1 MRHARSTNVTW
12 SFQKGNKSRNR
23 APKEKEDTY
32 AKSASNILLSIMTT
46 VLKQKFEL
54 VGAELEM
61 LLENW
66 QEIGVCILIV

>member
-32 AKSASNILLSIMTT
+32 TKSASNILLITT
-46 VLKQKFEL
+46 TTILKQKLEL
-54 VGAELEM
+54 VELKM
-61 LLENW
+61 SKLLNN
-66 QEIGVCILIV
+66 QNADTNFLPIF